1 MIQTL
6 QFSKERG
13 HIVIPMGNRSA
24 LIDTGSP
31 FSISENPFEWC
42 GRKHA
47 PQTNYMRFTTQKMS
61 ELAGIQIDI
70 LIGCDVLSEQD
81 IRIRW
86 RDNELDVGSDIPDAP
101 IFGKLSTIERLP
113 IFPITL
119 RGRNTKAF
127 LDTGAHLAYIA
138 PEIVK
143 EDKPSSER
151 DDFYPFVGRFTVPT
165 YLVTTTLHGITFDIE
180 YGVLPDSL
188 QGMLDMAMTKAGSLA
203 VIGTQLL
210 ERFDCTI
217 SWARQT
223 VSWRQR

>member
-1 MIQTL
+1 MQTL
-6 QFSKERG
+6 QFRKEQG
-13 HIVIPMGNRSA
+13 HIIIPMDKRMA
-24 LIDTGSP
+24 LVDTGSP
-31 FSISENPFEWC
+31 FSISQGHFEWC

-47 PQTNYMRFTTQKMS
+47 PQTNFMGFTTQKIS
-61 ELAGIQIDI
+61 KIAGIQIDI
-70 LIGCDVLSEQD
+70 LLGCNVLSEQD

-101 IFGKLSTIERLP
+101 IVGKLSTIERLP

-119 RGRNTKAF
+119 KGRDTRAF
-127 LDTGAHLAYIA
+127 FDTGAHLAYIA

-143 EDKPSSER
+143 EDKPLSKR

-165 YLVTTTLHGITFDIE
+165 YLVSTTLHGITFDIE

-188 QGMLDMAMTKAGSLA
+188 QGMLGMAMTKAGSLA

-210 ERFDCTI
+210 EHFDCTI